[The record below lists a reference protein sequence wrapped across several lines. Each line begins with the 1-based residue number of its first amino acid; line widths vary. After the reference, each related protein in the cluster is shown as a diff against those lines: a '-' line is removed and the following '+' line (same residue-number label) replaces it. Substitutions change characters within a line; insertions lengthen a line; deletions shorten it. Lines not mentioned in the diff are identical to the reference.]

1 MIGRL
6 GFGSRLRSHR
16 ERRGISLR
24 SIAESTKIKHSLL
37 ESLER
42 GDVSQWPRGLFRRAY
57 LRDYAAAVGLAPEP
71 LLAEFLQL
79 FPEDGIAD
87 LPETAPAPLR
97 MVLDMPPSAPVRRV
111 GLRALVSVAELTVVC
126 AFGGVA
132 AVVTGSHPL
141 TACGAVALAYYPIA
155 IAMADR
161 RQAARECASV
171 ARGWFRPTAPIEADT
186 EPARLYLVGRQ
197 RTASAQTLSPAVDGD
212 DLVHSTRT
220 ASR

>member
-24 SIAESTKIKHSLL
+24 TIAESTKIKHSLL
-37 ESLER
+37 EALER

-87 LPETAPAPLR
+87 LPETAPAPMR

-111 GLRALVSVAELTVVC
+111 GVRALISAGELAAVCVVG
-126 AFGGVA
+126 AVA
-132 AVVTGSHPL
+132 AVVTGSETL
-141 TACGAVALAYYPIA
+141 KTCGTVALVYYPLA
-155 IAMADR
+155 VAMADR
-161 RQAARECASV
+161 RQALRECASI
-171 ARGWFRPTAPIEADT
+171 ARGWLRSAAPVEADT

-197 RTASAQTLSPAVDGD
+197 PTTAAQTFSPAIDGD
-212 DLVHSTRT
+212 DLVHTTRT

>member
-24 SIAESTKIKHSLL
+24 TIAESTKIKHSLL

-57 LRDYAAAVGLAPEP
+57 LRDYANAVGLASEP

-79 FPEDGIAD
+79 FPEDGIGD
-87 LPETAPAPLR
+87 LPETAPAPMR

-111 GLRALVSVAELTVVC
+111 GVRVLLSAAELAVVC
-126 AFGGVA
+126 AIGGVA
-132 AVVTGSHPL
+132 AAATGSNPL
-141 TACGAVALAYYPIA
+141 TSCGTVALVYYPLA

-161 RQAARECASV
+161 RQAARECASI
-171 ARGWFRPTAPIEADT
+171 ARGWFKPAAPVEADT

-197 RTASAQTLSPAVDGD
+197 PAGTQTFSPEVDGD
-212 DLVHSTRT
+212 DLVHSTRS

>member
-37 ESLER
+37 EALER

-57 LRDYAAAVGLAPEP
+57 LRDYANAVGLAPEP

-79 FPEDGIAD
+79 FPEDGSPGD
-87 LPETAPAPLR
+87 VSDGAPAPMR
-97 MVLDMPPSAPVRRV
+97 MVLDMPPTAPVRRV
-111 GLRALVSVAELTVVC
+111 GARITVSVLEL
-126 AFGGVA
+126 A
-132 AVVTGSHPL
+132 AVCGAGLAASILTGTALL
-141 TACGAVALAYYPIA
+141 TACGAVALVYYPLA
-155 IAMADR
+155 TTMADR
-161 RQAARECASV
+161 RQAAREV
-171 ARGWFRPTAPIEADT
+171 AAIVRGWIRPAPPVEANL

-197 RTASAQTLSPAVDGD
+197 QVPSQAFPGAVGD
-212 DLVHSTRT
+212 EELARTRT